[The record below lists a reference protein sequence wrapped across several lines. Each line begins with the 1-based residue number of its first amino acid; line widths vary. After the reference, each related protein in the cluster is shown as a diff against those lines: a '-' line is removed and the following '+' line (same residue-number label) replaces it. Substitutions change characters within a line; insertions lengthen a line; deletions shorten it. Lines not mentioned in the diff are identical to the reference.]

1 MPDRQD
7 RSVKIVVW
15 VLVTALVLTFVA
27 SLSAG
32 PHQLTGP

>member
-7 RSVKIVVW
+7 RLVKIVVW

-27 SLSAG
+27 SLSAV
-32 PHQLTGP
+32 LIN

>member
-27 SLSAG
+27 SLSAV
-32 PHQLTGP
+32 LIN

>member
-7 RSVKIVVW
+7 RSVRIVVW

-27 SLSAG
+27 SLSAV
-32 PHQLTGP
+32 LIN